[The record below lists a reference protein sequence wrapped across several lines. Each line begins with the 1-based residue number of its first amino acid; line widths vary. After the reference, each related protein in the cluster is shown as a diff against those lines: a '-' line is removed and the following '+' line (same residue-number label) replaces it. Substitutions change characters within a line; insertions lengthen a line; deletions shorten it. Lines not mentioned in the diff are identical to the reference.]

1 MDVPIRVED
10 DTVLVGATPAAPA
23 GAGLVRLDG
32 ADLLLDPT
40 APDDPPHLRV
50 FDLDDALTA
59 VELLHGTEV
68 AAAAERVADGGPP
81 EAVPVDALPEGGI
94 VAVARELA
102 LLHWLELHSPD
113 LLPTGLLDLGVGT
126 AAAVLDDLLADS
138 ERADAADRLRRRA
151 GLVVELSGWLRDAP
165 SPPPSGLGAL
175 VDAAVTATAAVLPFD
190 SPLHDALTHETELA
204 RAVHALGGVR
214 PDWNLLTGMPGVGNR
229 LVAGAV
235 HAGRGD
241 GDVVERRI
249 ASVDWLQVPRGVLDT
264 AEGTVTWSLS
274 DGATPTVTV
283 AVRALPGG
291 EPAAGL
297 AFRLY
302 GTALPLPIAAGGLRL
317 APGGT
322 EYVGSATLHGPPVGA
337 LTLDVHDPAAAR
349 PPRLGEDRA
358 TAEGVRWAA
367 RAVTALRLAGPSGAA
382 DAAARGAVT
391 QAARLFRRVAAGHPR
406 PAQQELAARR
416 QARCYALLRAIL
428 ARTGDREL
436 ARFDARWGTPRGPVQ
451 EVDVVPPSLTGPG
464 WAALPAENAL
474 GSAHEWRPS

>member
-1 MDVPIRVED
+1 MDVPVRVED
-10 DTVLVGATPAAPA
+10 DIVLVGASPAAPA

-32 ADLLLDPT
+32 ADLLLDST
-40 APDDPPHLRV
+40 APDEPPHLRV

-59 VELLHGTEV
+59 VELLHGPAV
-68 AAAAERVADGGPP
+68 AAAAERVADGGPA
-81 EAVPVDALPEGGI
+81 EAVPVDTVAEGG
-94 VAVARELA
+94 VAAVVRELA
-102 LLHWLELHSPD
+102 LLHWLERHSPD
-113 LLPTGLLDLGVGT
+113 LLPAGLLDLGVGT
-126 AAAVLDDLLADS
+126 AAAVLDDLLADG

-151 GLVVELSGWLRDAP
+151 GLVVELSGLLRDAP
-165 SPPPSGLGAL
+165 SPPPAGLGAL
-175 VDAAVTATAAVLPFD
+175 VDAAVTATAAVLPHD

-214 PDWNLLTGMPGVGNR
+214 PDWTVLTSMPGVGDR

-241 GDVVERRI
+241 DDDEDERRV

-264 AEGTVTWSLS
+264 AEGTVNWSLS
-274 DGATPTVTV
+274 DGAVTV

-291 EPAAGL
+291 APATGL

-302 GTALPLPIAAGGLRL
+302 GGALMLPIAAGGLRL

-322 EYVGSATLHGPPVGA
+322 EYVGSAVLHGPPVGA
-337 LTLDVHDPAAAR
+337 LTLDVHDPVSAR

-358 TAEGVRWAA
+358 TAEGLRWAA

-382 DAAARGAVT
+382 DPAARGAVT

-406 PAQQELAARR
+406 AAQQELAARR
-416 QARCYALLRAIL
+416 QARCYALLRAVL
-428 ARTGDREL
+428 GRTGDREL
-436 ARFDARWGTPRGPVQ
+436 PRLDARWGTARPPIE
-451 EVDVVPPSLTGPG
+451 EVDVTPPSLTGAG
-464 WAALPAENAL
+464 WTALPVENAL
-474 GSAHEWRPS
+474 GSAPQWRQS